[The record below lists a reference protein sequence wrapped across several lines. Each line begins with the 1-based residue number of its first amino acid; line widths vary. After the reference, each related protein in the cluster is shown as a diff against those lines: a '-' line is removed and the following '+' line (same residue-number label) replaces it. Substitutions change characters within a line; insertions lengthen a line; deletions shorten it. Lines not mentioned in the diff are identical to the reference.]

1 MIVTQNTLLSEIKT
15 EFSAQFEGLK
25 LAFFKHSH
33 VYAEASSKRDILTE
47 DGTIEKLNSIIPPIT
62 LHWDS
67 HMTVAEVESNI
78 EKHLGLHAQ
87 VFCKLGHTWIETS
100 KTDNYTLEHQMAR
113 SKESHTAIT

>member
-33 VYAEASSKRDILTE
+33 GYTEASSKRDILTE
-47 DGTIEKLNSIIPPIT
+47 DGTIEELNSISSPLT
-62 LHWDS
+62 LNWEA
-67 HMTVAEVESNI
+67 HMTVAEVERNL

-87 VFCKLGHTWIETS
+87 VFCKLGRTWIETS
-100 KTDNYTLEHQMAR
+100 KTDDYTLEQQMAR
-113 SKESHTAIT
+113 SKESQTAST